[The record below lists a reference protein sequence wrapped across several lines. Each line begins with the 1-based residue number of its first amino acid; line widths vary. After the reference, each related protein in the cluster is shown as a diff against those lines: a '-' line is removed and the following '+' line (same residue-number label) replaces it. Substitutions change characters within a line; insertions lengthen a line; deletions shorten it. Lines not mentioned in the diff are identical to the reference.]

1 MSSIIQE
8 MIILLSIIVAGVF
21 CNRLKLLT
29 PSGVSCFNNL
39 IIKFAFP
46 ALIIASMDKEFT
58 DRLLRNSIWLIIIA
72 SVCYATLIA
81 AFEIWKKFSRLSA
94 DVLSLYQFLILFGN
108 AAFMGLPV
116 AMAIYGNTGVFY
128 ASMFNLVHNFVCFS
142 YGIRLLQRNKT
153 TSWKSIFLNPGFV
166 ATVIGFII
174 FIIPGT
180 LPYIIY
186 RPMEWVGDMTIP
198 ICLLIVGNNLSHIKM
213 SELIKPPA
221 IWLTSL
227 TRLILFPA
235 VVYVVLNF
243 LGFREYLLVIPTVIF
258 ATPVALSAAS
268 FSSQYGKDEHT
279 ASKAVILSN
288 ILAMVTMPILVIL
301 IL

>member
-8 MIILLSIIVAGVF
+8 LIILLSIIVAGVF
-21 CNRLKLLT
+21 CNRFKLLT
-29 PSGVSCFNNL
+29 PAGVSCLNNL
-39 IIKFAFP
+39 IIKFTFP

-58 DRLLRNSIWLIIIA
+58 YRLLRNSIWLIIISSA
-72 SVCYATLIA
+72 CYAALIA
-81 AFEIWKKFSRLSA
+81 AFEIWNRFSKLSA
-94 DVLSLYQFLILFGN
+94 EVLGLYQFLILFGN
-108 AAFMGLPV
+108 AAFMGFPV
-116 AMAIYGNTGVFY
+116 VMAVYGDVGVFY

-142 YGIRLLQRNKT
+142 YGLSLLQRNKT
-153 TSWKSIFLNPGFV
+153 TSWRSIFLNPGFV
-166 ATVIGFII
+166 STVIGFII

-198 ICLLIVGNNLSHIKM
+198 ACLLIVGSNLSHIKM
-213 SELIKPPA
+213 SELLKPSV

-227 TRLILFPA
+227 TRLVLFPA
-235 VVYVVLNF
+235 VIYTALSF
-243 LGFREYLLVIPTVIF
+243 LGFREYLLVIPTIIF

-268 FSSQYGKDEHT
+268 FVSQYEKDEHT

-288 ILAMVTMPILVIL
+288 ILAVATMPILLIL